1 MSRRGLFLPAFD
13 PLADPRVFAELAA
26 EAEQAGW
33 DGVFVWDHLLYADPV
48 VEIADP
54 WICLA
59 AAAMTT
65 SRIQLGT
72 MVTPLSRRRPQV
84 LARQA
89 ATLDRLSGGRLVL
102 GFGLG
107 DDGGGRDGHGGELT
121 AFGDEVEP
129 KVRAAMLDE
138 GLEVLASLLSGE
150 LVDHDGPHHRAA
162 GVTFRP
168 PATRP
173 GGIPVWIGGRWPH
186 RAPQRRAARFD
197 GYFVIGLTSPEDVA
211 EARTAIDAARTEA
224 GRADEPVELVVQLP
238 AGGDPGAW
246 AAAGATW
253 VLTGVGPYR
262 MELDEVREV
271 VATGP

>member
-1 MSRRGLFLPAFD
+1 MSKRGLFVPAFD
-13 PLADPRVFAELAA
+13 PLADPRVFADLAA

-33 DGVFVWDHLLYADPV
+33 DGLFVWDHLLYADPV

-89 ATLDRLSGGRLVL
+89 ATLDRLSGGRLIL

-107 DDGGGRDGHGGELT
+107 DDGGGRIGHGGELS
-121 AFGDEVEP
+121 AFGDAVDP
-129 KVRAAMLDE
+129 KTRAAMLDE
-138 GLEVLASLLSGE
+138 GLEVLTGLLSGE
-150 LVDHDGPHHRAA
+150 EVDHDGRHHRAA
-162 GVTFRP
+162 GVTFLP

-173 GGIPVWIGGRWPH
+173 GGIPIWIGGRWPN
-186 RAPQRRAARFD
+186 RAPQRRAGRFD
-197 GYFVIGLTSPEDVA
+197 GYFVIGLKSPEDVT
-211 EARTAIDAARTEA
+211 EARTAIDAARAAAE
-224 GRADEPVELVVQLP
+224 RSEEPIELVVQVP
-238 AGGDPGAW
+238 AGADHETW

-262 MELDEVREV
+262 MELDEVRKVV
-271 VATGP
+271 VAGP